1 MELKRAER
9 KRYLFQRSERLT
21 CLRDPVSQAQQP
33 QQDPWTPEASLP
45 FSEKGEPLSGYHPHY
60 ISQITTGLGTSSLKE
75 ARQVAKSGKLEHKA
89 GNRFMNSSSSN
100 FWGTVMKTKLHL
112 CYIYVGTSI

>member
-45 FSEKGEPLSGYHPHY
+45 FSERRGNDSSHSG
-60 ISQITTGLGTSSLKE
+60 SFE
-75 ARQVAKSGKLEHKA
+75 R
-89 GNRFMNSSSSN
+89 
-100 FWGTVMKTKLHL
+100 
-112 CYIYVGTSI
+112 